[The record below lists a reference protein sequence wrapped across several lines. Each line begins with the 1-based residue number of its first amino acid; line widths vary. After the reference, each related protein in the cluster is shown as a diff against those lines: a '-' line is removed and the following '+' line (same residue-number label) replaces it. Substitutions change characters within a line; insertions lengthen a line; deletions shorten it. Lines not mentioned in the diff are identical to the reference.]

1 MNINMNDEL
10 ENVIKLGDIDRLLL
24 LFNNDYTFTAC
35 TFEMAVKYNQLEI
48 IKFLHE
54 ELCPYND
61 KLYITAI
68 KNNRLDTIELLRK
81 LNYNFNKETFEYA
94 VKYDNMTIIMYL
106 YDNGCPLDLI
116 KCIKLAKNNKCLDYL
131 NNIKQRRMN
140 NGYKY

>member
-1 MNINMNDEL
+1 MKDEL
-10 ENVIKLGDIDRLLL
+10 ENVIKLGDIDKLTL
-24 LFNNDYTFTAC
+24 LFNNDYAFTAH
-35 TFEMAVKYNQLEI
+35 TFEIAVKHNQFEI

-61 KLYITAI
+61 KLYIIAI

-94 VKYDNMTIIMYL
+94 VKHDNITMMMYL
-106 YDNGCPLDLI
+106 YDNGCPFDLI
-116 KCIKLAKNNKCLDYL
+116 KCIELAKNNKCFDYL
-131 NNIKQRRMN
+131 NNIKQQRVN